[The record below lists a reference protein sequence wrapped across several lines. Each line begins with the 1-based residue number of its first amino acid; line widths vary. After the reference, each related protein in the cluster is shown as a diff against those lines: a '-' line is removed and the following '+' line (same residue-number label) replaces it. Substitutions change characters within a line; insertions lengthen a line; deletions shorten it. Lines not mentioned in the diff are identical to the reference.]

1 MLEATDNAPRGAVI
15 KVVGVGGGGGNAI
28 RHMVDSTVCGVDFC
42 AINTDVQDLRKL
54 GPEVTCLEIGKEFT
68 TKGLGAGADPN
79 IGRAAAEESKEDI
92 AQFLQHTN
100 MLFIAAGMG
109 GGTGTGAAPVVA
121 AIAKELNILTVAV
134 VTKPFKLENRSAAAK
149 EGLVELGK
157 HVDTIIVVAN
167 DKLLK
172 MDASITLLSALA
184 AANDVLLGAVQG
196 IADLITRSGLI
207 NVDFADVQT
216 VMLGK
221 GNAMMGTGMATGEN
235 RAEIA
240 TRNAIKSPLLEDI
253 ALNSA
258 KGLLVNITADES
270 LRIAEF
276 NKINKLIRENYAAKD
291 AQIVMGTATDENM
304 NGAIKVTVVATGV
317 FAGTKI
323 PQDARQ
329 ASQDTQQALAGYVPT
344 ANDNAQPLQPA
355 ATEPP
360 QPKQPSKNK
369 PDWDEFK
376 NQAAFLRR

>member
-1 MLEATDNAPRGAVI
+1 M
-15 KVVGVGGGGGNAI
+15 
-28 RHMVDSTVCGVDFC
+28 
-42 AINTDVQDLRKL
+42 
-54 GPEVTCLEIGKEFT
+54 TCLEIGKEFT